1 MAVKREYD
9 SSRRR
14 RQAAQT
20 RADILAAARR
30 LFAERGYA
38 ATTIEAIAAEAEVSE
53 ATVYAGFGSKRGI
66 LLAFQQLMEENV
78 DLDERRREFH
88 AAAGHPAE
96 QIAIAVRI
104 SLSFPA
110 RHGDILAVLLS
121 ARGMDPDIDEF
132 LHHGLVQEHRGAW
145 TMVASALASQ
155 GALRPGL
162 TEQEA
167 GDLAAALTR
176 IEIYRI
182 LSSELGWS
190 HDRITEELTTVV
202 RSALLG

>member
-9 SSRRR
+9 SSRRQ

-20 RADILAAARR
+20 RADILQAARR
-30 LFAERGYA
+30 LFSARGYA
-38 ATTIEAIAAEAEVSE
+38 ATTIEAIAAEAEVAE

-66 LLAFQQLMEENV
+66 LLAFQQLMEENT
-78 DLDERRREFH
+78 DLGERTRAFH
-88 AAAGHPAE
+88 AAGNPAE
-96 QIAIAVRI
+96 QIAVAVSI

-110 RHGDILAVLLS
+110 RHADLIAVLLS
-121 ARGMDPDIDEF
+121 ARGMDPDVDEF
-132 LHHGLVQEHRGAW
+132 LHRGLVQEHRGAW
-145 TMVASALASQ
+145 SMVASVLASQ

-176 IEIYRI
+176 PEIYLI
-182 LSSELGWS
+182 LSGELGWS
-190 HDRITEELTTVV
+190 PDRITEILTTVV

>member
-9 SSRRR
+9 SSRRQ

-30 LFAERGYA
+30 LFTERGYA
-38 ATTIEAIAAEAEVSE
+38 ATTIEAIAAEAEASE
-53 ATVYAGFGSKRGI
+53 ATVYAGFGSKRGL
-66 LLAFQQLMEENV
+66 LLAFQQQMQENV
-78 DLDERRREFH
+78 DHDERVREFD
-88 AAAGHPAE
+88 AAGNPAE
-96 QIAIAVRI
+96 QIAVAVRI

-110 RHGDILAVLLS
+110 RHADIIAVMLS
-121 ARGMDPDIDEF
+121 ARGTDPDVDEF
-132 LHHGLVQEHRGAW
+132 LHRGLVQEHRGAW
-145 TMVASALASQ
+145 SMVASALTSQ

-162 TEQEA
+162 SEQEA

-176 IEIYRI
+176 PEIYRI

>member
-1 MAVKREYD
+1 MAVKRGYD
-9 SSRRR
+9 SSRRQ

-38 ATTIEAIAAEAEVSE
+38 ATTIEAIAAQAEVSE

-66 LLAFQQLMEENV
+66 LLAFQQLMEQNT
-78 DLDERRREFH
+78 DLGERTRAFH
-88 AAAGHPAE
+88 AAAGNPAE
-96 QIAIAVRI
+96 QIAIAVSI

-110 RHGDILAVLLS
+110 QHTDLIAVLLA
-121 ARGMDPDIDEF
+121 ARGTDPDIDEF
-132 LHHGLVQEHRGAW
+132 LHRGLQEHRGAW
-145 TMVASALASQ
+145 SMVASALTSQ

-162 TEQEA
+162 SEQEA

-176 IEIYRI
+176 PEIYRI

-190 HDRITEELTTVV
+190 HDRITEMLTTVV

>member
-9 SSRRR
+9 SSRRQ

-20 RADILAAARR
+20 RADILQAARR
-30 LFAERGYA
+30 LFSARGYA
-38 ATTIEAIAAEAEVSE
+38 ATTIEAIAAEAEVAE

-66 LLAFQQLMEENV
+66 LLAFQQLMEENT
-78 DLDERRREFH
+78 DLGERARAFD
-88 AAAGHPAE
+88 AADNPAE
-96 QIAIAVRI
+96 QIAVAVSI

-110 RHGDILAVLLS
+110 RHADLIAVLLS
-121 ARGMDPDIDEF
+121 ARGMDPDVDEF
-132 LHHGLVQEHRGAW
+132 LHRGLVQEHRGAW
-145 TMVASALASQ
+145 SMVASVLASQ

-167 GDLAAALTR
+167 GDLASALTR
-176 IEIYRI
+176 PEVYLI
-182 LSSELGWS
+182 LSGELRWS
-190 HDRITEELTTVV
+190 PDRITDILTTVV

>member
-1 MAVKREYD
+1 MAVKKEYD
-9 SSRRR
+9 SSRRQ

-20 RADILAAARR
+20 RADILQAARR
-30 LFAERGYA
+30 LFSARGYA
-38 ATTIEAIAAEAEVSE
+38 ATTIEAIAAEAEVAE

-66 LLAFQQLMEENV
+66 LLAFQQLMEENA
-78 DLDERRREFH
+78 DLGERRRAFD
-88 AAAGHPAE
+88 AAASPAE
-96 QIAIAVRI
+96 QIAVAVSI

-110 RHGDILAVLLS
+110 RHADLIAVLLS
-121 ARGMDPDIDEF
+121 ARGMDPDVDEF
-132 LHHGLVQEHRGAW
+132 LHRGLVEEHRGAW
-145 TMVASALASQ
+145 SMVASVLASQ

-176 IEIYRI
+176 PEIYLI
-182 LSSELGWS
+182 LSGELGWS
-190 HDRITEELTTVV
+190 PDRITDILTTVV

>member
-9 SSRRR
+9 SSRRQ

-30 LFAERGYA
+30 LFTERGYA
-38 ATTIEAIAAEAEVSE
+38 ATTIEAIAAEAEASE
-53 ATVYAGFGSKRGI
+53 ATVYSGFGSKRGL
-66 LLAFQQLMEENV
+66 LLAFQQQMQENV
-78 DLDERRREFH
+78 DREKRVHEFH
-88 AAAGHPAE
+88 DAAGNPAE
-96 QIAIAVRI
+96 QIAVAVGI

-110 RHGDILAVLLS
+110 QYGDIIAVMLS
-121 ARGMDPDIDEF
+121 ARGMDPDVDEF
-132 LHHGLVQEHRGAW
+132 LHRGLVQDHRGAW
-145 TMVASALASQ
+145 SMVASVLASQ

-162 TEQEA
+162 SEQEA

-176 IEIYRI
+176 PEIYRI

-190 HDRITEELTTVV
+190 HDRITEQLTTVV
-202 RSALLG
+202 RGALLG

>member
-9 SSRRR
+9 SSRRQ

-20 RADILAAARR
+20 RADILQAARR
-30 LFAERGYA
+30 LFSARGYA
-38 ATTIEAIAAEAEVSE
+38 ATTIEAIAAEAQVAE

-66 LLAFQQLMEENV
+66 LLAFQQLMEDNA
-78 DLDERRREFH
+78 DRGERAREFL
-88 AAAGHPAE
+88 AAAGDPAT
-96 QIAIAVRI
+96 QIAVAVSI
-104 SLSFPA
+104 SLSFPG
-110 RHGDILAVLLS
+110 RHADLIAVLLS
-121 ARGMDPDIDEF
+121 ARGMDPDVDEF
-132 LHHGLVQEHRGAW
+132 LQRGLMEEHRGAW
-145 TMVASALASQ
+145 SMVASVLASQ

-176 IEIYRI
+176 PEIYLI
-182 LSSELGWS
+182 LSGEPGWS
-190 HDRITEELTTVV
+190 HDRITEMLTTVV

>member
-1 MAVKREYD
+1 MAVKKEYD
-9 SSRRR
+9 SSRRQ

-20 RADILAAARR
+20 RADILQAARR
-30 LFAERGYA
+30 LFSARGYA
-38 ATTIEAIAAEAEVSE
+38 ATTIEAIAAEAEVAE

-66 LLAFQQLMEENV
+66 LLAFQQLMEENA
-78 DLDERRREFH
+78 DLGERRRAFD
-88 AAAGHPAE
+88 AAASPAE
-96 QIAIAVRI
+96 QIAVAVSI

-110 RHGDILAVLLS
+110 RHADLIAVLLS

-132 LHHGLVQEHRGAW
+132 LHRGLVQEHRGAW
-145 TMVASALASQ
+145 SMVASVLASQ

-176 IEIYRI
+176 PEIYLI
-182 LSSELGWS
+182 LSGELGWS
-190 HDRITEELTTVV
+190 PDRITDILTTVV

>member
-30 LFAERGYA
+30 LFTERGYA
-38 ATTIEAIAAEAEVSE
+38 AATIEAIAADAEVSE

-66 LLAFQQLMEENV
+66 LLAFQQLMQENV

-88 AAAGHPAE
+88 TAAGNPAE
-96 QIAIAVRI
+96 QIAVAVGI

-132 LHHGLVQEHRGAW
+132 LHRGLVQEHRGAW
-145 TMVASALASQ
+145 SMVASALASQ
-155 GALRPGL
+155 NALRPGL
-162 TEQEA
+162 TEREA

>member
-1 MAVKREYD
+1 MAVKKEYD
-9 SSRRR
+9 SSRRQ

-20 RADILAAARR
+20 RADILQAARR
-30 LFAERGYA
+30 LFSARGYA
-38 ATTIEAIAAEAEVSE
+38 ATTIEAIAAEAEVAE

-66 LLAFQQLMEENV
+66 LLAFQQLMEENA
-78 DLDERRREFH
+78 DLGERRSAFH
-88 AAAGHPAE
+88 AAASPAE
-96 QIAIAVRI
+96 QIAVAVSI

-110 RHGDILAVLLS
+110 RHADLIAVLLS

-132 LHHGLVQEHRGAW
+132 LHRGLVQEHRGAW
-145 TMVASALASQ
+145 SMVASVLASQ

-176 IEIYRI
+176 PEIYLI
-182 LSSELGWS
+182 LSGELGWS
-190 HDRITEELTTVV
+190 PDRITDILTTVV